1 MTPTDD
7 LRLIRWEDA
16 TEDLPDPLPP
26 QTIQQIRAELRR
38 SLRDVLIGD
47 PIHGRIKVDR
57 YTLRSAL
64 ACPASAAPT
73 EFRPNAII
81 TSRALGLRALELTR
95 TGSDPAACVAAAID
109 EAVTTQKW
117 MADFLDGQG
126 EAARATTVAFALSWL
141 NRALTNVPWTTL
153 GRVTFLHSAT
163 WHSPLGY
170 DSGVALVGR
179 PDAFLTP
186 EDGSTRDRVALS
198 LGWPDGDVAALDAL
212 VVALDTGSAPRRCLL
227 SYAPAG
233 TVHAVDVT
241 TELLAAAIANV
252 VTAIAAL
259 VPSARGEPPYAQ
271 PNSRCWNCAHSDGC
285 AEGQAWMAQQPH
297 RRSGLLIPAL

>member
-1 MTPTDD
+1 MSTED
-7 LRLIRWEDA
+7 LRLIPWEEA
-16 TEDLPDPLPP
+16 TADLADRLPA
-26 QTIQQIRAELRR
+26 QTIQQIRADLRGQ
-38 SLRDVLIGD
+38 LRDVLVGD
-47 PIHGRIKVDR
+47 PIQERIKVDR

-81 TSRALGLRALELTR
+81 TSKALGLRALELTR
-95 TGSDPAACVAAAID
+95 ADPDPAACVARAID
-109 EAVTTQKW
+109 EAVTTRRW

-141 NRALTNVPWTTL
+141 NRALTHVPWTEL
-153 GRVTFLHSAT
+153 GRVTFLHLAT

-170 DSGVALVGR
+170 GSGVALVGR

-186 EDGSTRDRVALS
+186 GDTSTRDRVALS
-198 LGWPDGDVAALDAL
+198 FGWPDSDAAALDAL
-212 VVALDTGSAPRRCLL
+212 VVALDTGSAPRRCLI

-233 TVHAVDVT
+233 TVHAIDVT
-241 TELLAAAIANV
+241 KEVLATAVTNV
-252 VTAIAAL
+252 VTAVAAL
-259 VPSARGEPPYAQ
+259 VPSARGERPYAL

-285 AEGQAWMAQQPH
+285 AEGQTWMAEQPR
-297 RRSGLLIPAL
+297 RRSGLLIQAF